1 MSDPI
6 ADLLTRIRNAL
17 MAEHH
22 HVDVR
27 WSRIKEEI
35 VKLMKNEGFVKEY
48 LVQEKGTTKT
58 LRVVLKYGPARV
70 PVIRGLKRVSKP
82 SVRRYVGHSHI
93 PNVLGGLG
101 LAIMTTPKGIMT
113 GKEAKEQRVGG
124 EVLCHVW

>member
-27 WSRIKEEI
+27 WSGIKEEI
-35 VKLMKNEGFVKEY
+35 VKLLKKEGFVKDY
-48 LVQEKGTTKT
+48 LIQEKGALKT
-58 LRVVLKYGPARV
+58 LRVVLKYGAARV
-70 PVIRGLKRVSKP
+70 PVIRGLTRVSKP
-82 SVRRYVGHSHI
+82 SVRKYVSHARI
-93 PNVLGGLG
+93 PTVLGGLG
-101 LAIMTTPKGIMT
+101 VAIMTTPKGVMT
-113 GKEAKEQRVGG
+113 DKEAKEQRVGG